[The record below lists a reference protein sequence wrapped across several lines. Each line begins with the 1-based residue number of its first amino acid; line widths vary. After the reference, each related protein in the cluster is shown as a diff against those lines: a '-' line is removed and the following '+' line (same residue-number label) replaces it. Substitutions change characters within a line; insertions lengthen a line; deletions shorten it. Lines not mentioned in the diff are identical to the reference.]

1 MIGDAIVTASK
12 DLMPLQICEER
23 SVMGNYRY
31 SIFTKGT
38 MIAEDDGFETE
49 EEAVTAAYIYIEE
62 TAELQG
68 SFTVEVSPDD
78 DDFWDDSPA
87 PNEEA
92 FWNDRESAANDD
104 DELVAAY
111 S

>member
-1 MIGDAIVTASK
+1 
-12 DLMPLQICEER
+12 MPLQICAER

-31 SIFTKGT
+31 SIFKNGT
-38 MIAEDDGFETE
+38 LIAEDDGFETE

-87 PNEEA
+87 PDVDA
-92 FWNDRESAANDD
+92 FWNDSESAENDD